1 MTATFQSFACKMRCK
16 SLESVESWDGYTCS
30 ISSLTAQRRYH
41 MDLKLKRRS
50 SRING
55 LTRKHK
61 NDMKKKLSYEKYLQ
75 CISMDL
81 VFSPTL
87 VLYLVVLSPIIS
99 SIGSFTGTVHS
110 WDIIVERLSQNVP
123 YQCYY

>member
-30 ISSLTAQRRYH
+30 ISSLTALRRYN
-41 MDLKLKRRS
+41 MDLKLKRTS

-61 NDMKKKLSYEKYLQ
+61 NDIKKKLSYEKYLQ

-81 VFSPTL
+81 VFSPTR

-99 SIGSFTGTVHS
+99 SIGIFTGTVHS